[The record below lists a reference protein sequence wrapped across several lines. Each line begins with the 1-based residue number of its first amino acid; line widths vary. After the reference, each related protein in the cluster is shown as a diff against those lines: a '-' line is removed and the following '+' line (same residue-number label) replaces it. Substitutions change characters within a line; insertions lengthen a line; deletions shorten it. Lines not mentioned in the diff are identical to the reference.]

1 MHVASVTAPC
11 YQINLYLHHN
21 KKSNLLHH
29 LQHYVQLSLPY
40 ELENEEHQKKYVFLR
55 SDGTNDSQVTGATIQ
70 G

>member
-1 MHVASVTAPC
+1 M
-11 YQINLYLHHN
+11 
-21 KKSNLLHH
+21 
-29 LQHYVQLSLPY
+29 QHYVQLSLPY